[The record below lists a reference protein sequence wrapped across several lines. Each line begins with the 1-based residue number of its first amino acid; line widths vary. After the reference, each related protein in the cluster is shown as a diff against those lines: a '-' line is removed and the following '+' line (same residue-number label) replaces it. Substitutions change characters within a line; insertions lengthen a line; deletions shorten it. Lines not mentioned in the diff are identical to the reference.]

1 MFDKGRATAIG
12 KQGEYHYNCLLD
24 QHLLNY
30 LGLDPDALMAEIK
43 AGKGDGEL
51 LEWVLANAKHN
62 RAAREIDR
70 WSRFQDKRGQ
80 DGDAETLQFFA
91 ETVGSFSKTRRD
103 IKGWFDLLDLDDHVT
118 LKHAIVPMDGPL
130 GIANMARS
138 ERQNERIHLHLS
150 DPALR
155 RLFAEGFLS
164 ASVATLGQALEVG
177 ITSSQSTTIPATPP
191 RIGSSTNPSS
201 PSLRGCF
208 RPAIKKFFETHR
220 SFINQANNTHGL
232 GVRSQLRQ
240 GKDQP
245 RGYPGTG

>member
-1 MFDKGRATAIG
+1 VAANLTS
-12 KQGEYHYNCLLD
+12 
-24 QHLLNY
+24 
-30 LGLDPDALMAEIK
+30 
-43 AGKGDGEL
+43 AG
-51 LEWVLANAKHN
+51 
-62 RAAREIDR
+62 AAHP
-70 WSRFQDKRGQ
+70 QN
-80 DGDAETLQFFA
+80 
-91 ETVGSFSKTRRD
+91 
-103 IKGWFDLLDLDDHVT
+103 
-118 LKHAIVPMDGPL
+118 VPMDGPL

-208 RPAIKKFFETHR
+208 RPAIKKFFETRPLLYQSGKQHPR
-220 SFINQANNTHGL
+220 DSGARLQP
-232 GVRSQLRQ
+232 RQ
-240 GKDQP
+240 GKVNPDAIPELVKNFKKDALGQP
-245 RGYPGTG
+245 F